1 MFQRDGMGTLKL
13 HPLRSTLLK
22 WAIWGGV
29 QGVIKP
35 LEHTSGFTEAAGSA
49 TGTVDSHG
57 RAENGK
63 WLRWR
68 DTKIND
74 IHDFTGYCYFH
85 DKTELGGCFLHSVL
99 LALSLGPD

>member
-1 MFQRDGMGTLKL
+1 MIVTDDDLRIETFYLCHMLWLKL
-13 HPLRSTLLK
+13 MILLVLK
-22 WAIWGGV
+22 KLCV
-29 QGVIKP
+29 Q
-35 LEHTSGFTEAAGSA
+35 L
-49 TGTVDSHG
+49 
-57 RAENGK
+57 
-63 WLRWR
+63 LRWR

>member
-1 MFQRDGMGTLKL
+1 MYTGVRD
-13 HPLRSTLLK
+13 
-22 WAIWGGV
+22 W
-29 QGVIKP
+29 
-35 LEHTSGFTEAAGSA
+35 
-49 TGTVDSHG
+49 
-57 RAENGK
+57 
-63 WLRWR
+63 WR